1 MKIFL
6 GADHRGF
13 QLKNIL
19 KESLEAQ
26 GYQVFDVGNLVH
38 DEGDDFTDFSASVAR
53 SVVAEDGSRGVF
65 ICGSGVGGCIA
76 ANKITGIRCGL
87 AYSVK
92 QVAAAR
98 NDDDINM
105 VALPADYISEAD
117 ARLMTEAFLQTPF
130 SKLERY
136 TRRIEK
142 IASLEQESCSK

>member
-13 QLKNIL
+13 QLKNML
-19 KESLEAQ
+19 KESLEAK
-26 GYQVFDVGNLVH
+26 GYQVSDVGNLVY
-38 DEGDDFTDFSASVAR
+38 DEGDDFPDFSASIAHAVLKD
-53 SVVAEDGSRGVF
+53 EGSRGVF

-76 ANKITGIRCGL
+76 ANKVPGIRCGL

-105 VALPADYISEAD
+105 VALPADYVSEAD
-117 ARLMTEAFLQTPF
+117 ARLMIDAFLQTPF